1 MTLQDYIDEI
11 KLELTGGV
19 LELEI
24 DDDKIGQI
32 VKKAFREIQRYID
45 TTKLV
50 TVPFSPCIDLT
61 NFKHNAIINV
71 YRTAGYV
78 GDTESDKMGTVADPA
93 YVQQWM
99 VFSNGGTMYNLND
112 YIMNFAAF
120 NQLLQLRNTTSTD
133 LAFKEDKQGNKLY
146 ISTGYDRPE
155 NITIE
160 YIPVFEDVSEITS
173 DYWIDILSRL
183 SIAETKLILGRIRSR
198 YIQTN
203 ALWEQDGDTMVNEGK
218 EELSELREILR
229 TNSMLF
235 IPKD

>member
-1 MTLQDYIDEI
+1 MTLQEYIDEI

-19 LELEI
+19 LELELT
-24 DDDKIGQI
+24 DDQLGKI

-45 TTKLV
+45 TTKLI
-50 TVPFSPCIDLT
+50 TVPFASCIDLKEF
-61 NFKHNAIINV
+61 NHSSIINV
-71 YRTAGYV
+71 YRTDGYV
-78 GDTESDKMGTVADPA
+78 GDADGDTIGTVADPA

-112 YIMNFAAF
+112 YIMNYASY

-133 LAFKEDKQGNKLY
+133 LSFKEDKSANKLY
-146 ISTGYDRPE
+146 INAGYDKPAK
-155 NITIE
+155 ITIE
-160 YIPVFEDVSEITS
+160 YVPIFTDVSEITS
-173 DYWIDILSRL
+173 DYWIDILSRM

-203 ALWEQDGDTMVNEGK
+203 ALWEQDGDTMVSEGHD
-218 EELSELREILR
+218 ELNELREILR

>member
-1 MTLQDYIDEI
+1 MTLQEYIDEI

-19 LELEI
+19 LELELN
-24 DDDKIGQI
+24 DNQIGQI

-50 TVPFSPCIDLT
+50 TVPFASCIDLKD
-61 NFKHNAIINV
+61 FKHSSVINV
-71 YRTAGYV
+71 YRTDGYV
-78 GDTESDKMGTVADPA
+78 GDTEGDTIGTVADPA

-112 YIMNFAAF
+112 YIMNYASY

-133 LAFKEDKQGNKLY
+133 LDFKEDKLANKLY
-146 ISTGYDRPE
+146 INTGYDKPAKV
-155 NITIE
+155 TIE
-160 YIPVFEDVSEITS
+160 YIPVFTDVADITS
-173 DYWIDILSRL
+173 DYWIDILSRM

-198 YIQTN
+198 YVQTN
-203 ALWEQDGDTMVNEGK
+203 ALWEQDGDTMVSEGHD
-218 EELSELREILR
+218 ELNELREVLR